1 MGCSPATGHDDQRGA
16 AVWQLRP
23 AGLQQRSLS
32 RSRCRWNP
40 SWWRRCLLGVNEIA
54 VHMEQPAELD
64 IEQLYRDD
72 FVRVVR
78 LAHLLV
84 GSNDAAED
92 IAQDAFMRVRLVST
106 EIRDPSAYLTT
117 TVVRLCRNWHRS
129 GRRRTVREQRRAV
142 EAAATDV
149 SGDEVAHHEE
159 LLRLV
164 DRLPFRQRT
173 VLVARYWLDLP
184 ESEIATLVGCRPGTV
199 KSLASRAL
207 RTLRKELQ

>member
-1 MGCSPATGHDDQRGA
+1 
-16 AVWQLRP
+16 
-23 AGLQQRSLS
+23 
-32 RSRCRWNP
+32 
-40 SWWRRCLLGVNEIA
+40 
-54 VHMEQPAELD
+54 MEQPAELD

-92 IAQDAFMRVRLVST
+92 IAQDAFIRVRSVST

-129 GRRRTVREQRRAV
+129 GRRRNLREQRRAV
-142 EAAATDV
+142 EAATSAADIGGHEV
-149 SGDEVAHHEE
+149 SHHEE
-159 LLRLV
+159 LLGLV

-184 ESEIATLVGCRPGTV
+184 ESEIAALVGCRPGTV

-207 RTLRKELQ
+207 SSLRKELQ

>member
-1 MGCSPATGHDDQRGA
+1 MGVSE
-16 AVWQLRP
+16 
-23 AGLQQRSLS
+23 
-32 RSRCRWNP
+32 N
-40 SWWRRCLLGVNEIA
+40 A

-72 FVRVVR
+72 FARVVR

-92 IAQDAFMRVRLVST
+92 IAQDAFMRVRSVST
-106 EIRDPSAYLTT
+106 DINDPSAYLTT

-129 GRRRTVREQRRAV
+129 GRRRRVREQRRAV
-142 EAAATDV
+142 EAIVTDL
-149 SGDEVAHHEE
+149 GDHEVAHHEE
-159 LLRLV
+159 LLGLV

-173 VLVARYWLDLP
+173 VLVARYWLDLS

-207 RTLRKELQ
+207 STLRRELS

>member
-1 MGCSPATGHDDQRGA
+1 MS
-16 AVWQLRP
+16 
-23 AGLQQRSLS
+23 
-32 RSRCRWNP
+32 
-40 SWWRRCLLGVNEIA
+40 EIA
-54 VHMEQPAELD
+54 VHMEQPAKLD
-64 IEQLYRDD
+64 IEQLYRTD
-72 FVRVVR
+72 FERVVR

-92 IAQDAFMRVRLVST
+92 IAQEAFIRVRSVST
-106 EIRDPSAYLTT
+106 EINDPSAYLTT

-129 GRRRTVREQRRAV
+129 RRRRSGREQRRAV
-142 EAAATDV
+142 EAATTDI

-159 LLRLV
+159 LLGLV

-184 ESEIATLVGCRPGTV
+184 ESEIAALVGCRPGTV

-207 RTLRKELQ
+207 STLRKELQ